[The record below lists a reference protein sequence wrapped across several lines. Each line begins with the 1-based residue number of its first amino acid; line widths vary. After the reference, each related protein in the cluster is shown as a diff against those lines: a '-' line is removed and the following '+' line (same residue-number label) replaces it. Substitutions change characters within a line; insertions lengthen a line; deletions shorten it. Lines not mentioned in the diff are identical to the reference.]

1 MNGPDVRSCS
11 PGRPLVFPWITRK
24 GLNMKKKCAWVM
36 AAAICGGMVAAPALA
51 DELSLTGTIR
61 DFKRGDR
68 TGGHLDFETAHLS
81 GRGGYGDSKGLVTLH
96 LDAEGKPVHDPNYT
110 QKRGVIYST
119 NTFNQWFNNTDGVNM
134 SKSFAITLENG
145 KDEPGGIYTYSN
157 SNFFPI
163 DGKLFGNEGLSHNF
177 HFTFELNTK
186 FTYKP
191 GQTFNFRGDDDVWV
205 YINGVRVID
214 LGGVHGAVT
223 ADFFLFDGKAYVLKN
238 HIPAG
243 GIVKSMTSNDRTAA
257 AKLWKDSDLGSSRDN
272 DSEWNNYNYIDL
284 GLGEDAQCKLAFFFA
299 ERHTTQSNFRIDTSI
314 ELIEIKP
321 TTVKP
326 TYD

>member
-1 MNGPDVRSCS
+1 
-11 PGRPLVFPWITRK
+11 
-24 GLNMKKKCAWVM
+24 M
-36 AAAICGGMVAAPALA
+36 AAAICGSMVAAPAFA
-51 DELSLTGTIR
+51 DQLSLTGTIR

-68 TGGHLDFETAHLS
+68 AGGHLDFETAHLN
-81 GRGGYGDSKGLVTLH
+81 GRGGYGDSKGLVTMQLGE
-96 LDAEGKPVHDPNYT
+96 DGKPVFNPNYT
-110 QKRGVIYST
+110 SKRGVVYST
-119 NTFNQWFNNTDGVNM
+119 DTFNQWFNNVPDVNK
-134 SKSFAITLENG
+134 SQSFAIQLENG

-163 DGKLFGNEGLSHNF
+163 DDKHFGNEGLNHNF

-223 ADFFLFDGKAYVLKN
+223 GDFFLFDGKAFVLKA
-238 HIPAG
+238 HFTEG
-243 GIVKSMTSNDRTAA
+243 GIVKSMDKNERKALA
-257 AKLWKDSDLGSSRDN
+257 QKWKDAGLPDTRDN
-272 DSEWNNYNYIDL
+272 ESEWSNYYYIDL
-284 GLGEDAQCKLAFFFA
+284 GLGEDAPCKLAFFFA

-314 ELIEIKP
+314 ELVEIKP